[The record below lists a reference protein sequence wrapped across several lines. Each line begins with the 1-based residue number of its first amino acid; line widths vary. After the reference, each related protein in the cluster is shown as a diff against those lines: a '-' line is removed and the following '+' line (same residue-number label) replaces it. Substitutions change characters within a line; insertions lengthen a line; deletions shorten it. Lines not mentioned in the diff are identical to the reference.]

1 MKVSK
6 EKVNE
11 QGGGNAGEDDT
22 SEEDEPDHIVKLS
35 KGGEHKGKYLVR
47 WKGVNKEGD
56 AWPDS
61 HKPRSYFTGV
71 PKREE
76 MLAQYEHGEADQK
89 KRKHSEAEVRRQKQ
103 VHQQNGEYN
112 AGDYVYDST
121 KLSSTRSTRRKGRSP
136 SD

>member
-1 MKVSK
+1 M
-6 EKVNE
+6 
-11 QGGGNAGEDDT
+11 
-22 SEEDEPDHIVKLS
+22 
-35 KGGEHKGKYLVR
+35 
-47 WKGVNKEGD
+47 
-56 AWPDS
+56 
-61 HKPRSYFTGV
+61 YFTGV

-121 KLSSTRSTRRKGRSP
+121 KLSKYTEHKKERTFHFRLRPRI
-136 SD
+136 